1 MEPDRTESRTSTPDR
16 AVVGVSRNGEESR
29 VPEHVMEGQTLRGRG
44 RLVDY
49 SNLVKLPH
57 TVFALPFALV
67 GATMASYLVPVRVA
81 DVALILVAFT
91 AARFA
96 AMGFNRIVDRRIDA
110 RNPRTAMREIPS
122 GRLSTREAALSVT
135 VASAVFFGAAAL
147 LNAVVLALAPF
158 ALGWIF
164 LYSYTK
170 RFTRWA
176 HLVLGFA
183 LAIAPV
189 GAYLALTGAWSTPP
203 GVLLAIAGA
212 VLCWVAGFDILYSLQ
227 DMDFDRREGLH
238 SVPAALGA
246 AGALRVS
253 RALHLL
259 CVVLFVLLGVLFEGF
274 GVLYFAGVALIGGM
288 LAWEQSLVRADDFSR
303 VDAAFFTINGAISVL
318 FFTIVLIERLIA

>member
-1 MEPDRTESRTSTPDR
+1 MESMEPQ
-16 AVVGVSRNGEESR
+16 VVSG
-29 VPEHVMEGQTLRGRG
+29 PEGQTLRGRG

-67 GATMASYLVPVRVA
+67 GATLASYTHAVA
-81 DVALILVAFT
+81 ARDVLLILVAFT

-96 AMGFNRIVDRRIDA
+96 AMGFNRIADRAIDA
-110 RNPRTAMREIPS
+110 RNPRTAMREIPA
-122 GRLSTREAALSVT
+122 GKLTVTQATAAVV
-135 VASAVFFGAAAL
+135 VASAVFLAAAAS
-147 LNAVVLALAPF
+147 LNRLCLILAPF

-164 LYSYTK
+164 FYSYTK

-189 GAYLALTGAWSTPP
+189 GAYLAVAGAWSRPAW
-203 GVLLAIAGA
+203 VLVALAGA

-227 DMDFDRREGLH
+227 DLEFDRAQGLH

-246 AGALRVS
+246 RGALRVS
-253 RALHLL
+253 RTLHAL
-259 CVVLFVLLGVLFEGF
+259 CAGLFVAVGVLVPQF
-274 GVLYFAGVALIGGM
+274 GVLYFAATAVIAVM
-288 LAWEQSLVRADDFSR
+288 LAYEQSLVRVDDFSR
-303 VDAAFFTINGAISVL
+303 IDAAFFNINGAISVL
-318 FFTIVLIERLIA
+318 FFVIVLAERLIG